1 MKNNRT
7 FSIVVVLSY
16 LVGVTL
22 GLFLVSVATWADLES
37 TFYGFFHRTN
47 TRFDGL
53 TCPILMTPNETGS
66 FSVTVTNTTDRALSP
81 AIKTDISAR
90 GTFFSNLESLSLE
103 PGESE
108 QMAWDVGPENIDVD
122 RFIFAQVYVY
132 SFYPIPDSENTCGIF
147 IVNLPGNGTVIA
159 WAMAGLSLLGMGF
172 GLYGLK
178 NFPGL
183 THRGAGN
190 IWNSMMFL
198 SLVIAIGLFVSFMGW
213 WVQGGFILIVAVLLV
228 VIMLGQFLMHPRADH

>member
-7 FSIVVVLSY
+7 FPTVVVLSY
-16 LVGVTL
+16 LVGAIL
-22 GLFLVSVATWADLES
+22 GLFLVVVSTWADLES

-53 TCPILMTPNETGS
+53 TCPILMTPNETAS
-66 FSVTVTNTTDRALSP
+66 FSTTVTNTVDRALSP
-81 AIKTDISAR
+81 TIKVDISAR
-90 GTFFSNLESLSLE
+90 GAFFSRLERLSLE

-108 QMAWDVGPENIDVD
+108 EVVWDIGPDNIDVD

-159 WAMAGLSLLGMGF
+159 WVMAMLSLLGMGF
-172 GLYGLK
+172 GLYGSRQFH
-178 NFPGL
+178 NL

-198 SLVIAIGLFVSFMGW
+198 SLVIVIGLVASFMGW
-213 WVQGGFILIVAVLLV
+213 WVQGGFLLIVAVLLV
-228 VIMLGQFLMHPRADH
+228 VIMLGQFLLHLKPDH

>member
-1 MKNNRT
+1 MKNNRMFPT
-7 FSIVVVLSY
+7 IVVLSY
-16 LVGVTL
+16 LVGVVL
-22 GLFLVSVATWADLES
+22 GLFLVVVSTWADLES

-53 TCPILMTPNETGS
+53 TCPILMTPNETAS
-66 FSVTVTNTTDRALSP
+66 FSVTVTNTADRALSP
-81 AIKTDISAR
+81 TIKVDTSAR
-90 GTFFSNLESLSLE
+90 GALFSSIERLSLE

-108 QMAWDVGPENIDVD
+108 QVFWDIGPENIDID

-172 GLYGLK
+172 GLSGLK
-178 NFPGL
+178 KFPGL

-198 SLVIAIGLFVSFMGW
+198 SLVIVIGLVASFMGW
-213 WVQGGFILIVAVLLV
+213 WVQGGFLLIVAVLLV
-228 VIMLGQFLMHPRADH
+228 VIMLGQLLLHFRSDY